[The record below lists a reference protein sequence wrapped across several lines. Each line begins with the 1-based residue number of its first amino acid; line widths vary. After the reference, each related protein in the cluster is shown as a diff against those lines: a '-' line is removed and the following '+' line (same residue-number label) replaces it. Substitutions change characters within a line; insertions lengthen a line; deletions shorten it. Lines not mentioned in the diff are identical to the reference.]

1 MVKILIGLFG
11 VLVFAFSCVGTD
23 FITDPP
29 DEMTS
34 MEVTGDSR
42 TGMFVQKPGSS
53 YNVRGTATLEK
64 QGNGNLML
72 NFGSDFSSSNGP
84 GLAVF
89 LSTTSGRNSGSLNL
103 GNLQRT
109 SGDQDYSVSGNVE
122 LGDFDWV
129 IIHCV
134 PFNITF
140 GFAELK

>member
-1 MVKILIGLFG
+1 
-11 VLVFAFSCVGTD
+11 
-23 FITDPP
+23 
-29 DEMTS
+29 
-34 MEVTGDSR
+34 
-42 TGMFVQKPGSS
+42 
-53 YNVRGTATLEK
+53 
-64 QGNGNLML
+64 ML

-103 GNLQRT
+103 GNLQRN
-109 SGDQDYSVSGNVE
+109 SGNQDYSVSGNVE